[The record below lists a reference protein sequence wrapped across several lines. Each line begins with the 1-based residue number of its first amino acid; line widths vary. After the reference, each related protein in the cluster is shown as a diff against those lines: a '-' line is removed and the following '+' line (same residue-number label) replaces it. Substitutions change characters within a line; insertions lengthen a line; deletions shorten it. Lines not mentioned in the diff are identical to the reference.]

1 MIVYLT
7 RVVVPFP
14 KKVINLPRT
23 YKKLHCGYYVGH
35 VYAVYPPPPAAAAA
49 ATTPAAHGAK
59 NQRTQSPTLSTEI
72 IINTRRFFNNSD
84 NEANPSAR
92 MGF

>member
-1 MIVYLT
+1 MKSIWILCWARLR
-7 RVVVPFP
+7 RVSTS
-14 KKVINLPRT
+14 NR
-23 YKKLHCGYYVGH
+23 
-35 VYAVYPPPPAAAAA
+35 AA
-49 ATTPAAHGAK
+49 ATPSAAATAATTSAAHGAK